1 MGIIK
6 KYDSFINEN
15 MDQARSI
22 IGKKMAAF
30 DKLKVLLAK
39 NLGYIGK
46 FTEYLIEEN
55 VVYEDLEELYNK
67 IVDLKSK
74 NTTVDISNLSY
85 EKALDKIIELNNDLL
100 VNSLLSKFPSL
111 QKNLIKERITRG
123 STKFSFNS
131 IIYNT
136 LLKVAKKDN
145 LKTFI
150 SKVSRYKDF
159 STLDDAL
166 KLFSK
171 DPKNSKEQVKQLIN
185 DINSDIVFENDNIIV
200 VKVDSLADINLLGP
214 DTSWCI
220 LGSGQW
226 NNYTKNRLQYIVYD
240 YTKDEFDPKFKIGFT
255 LNKDGSLHAAHDIL
269 DGSALG
275 ELRTV
280 LNDNSITYKDLLPK
294 AEVVDVAKIDS
305 INSRTGIESI
315 KLLID
320 SILVDDKETISKLIT
335 KLFDIFGYMKKGRN
349 GVTNR
354 ELTTAKKDI
363 LVSLINKYF
372 NGVTIITI
380 DSFKELDERTLKF
393 AKDYYMFKGRF
404 VDPNSFNFCSLNSVA
419 ANYLLDVCTDQT
431 IVDDGRLSIYD
442 FFDTRIIDYTK
453 PIPDDKLL
461 NSRDVLNKLCDRL
474 NKIYKEN
481 KVTFTNDR
489 YKNTFDFK
497 MLFLNFILGRK
508 DDCPDKDLILSRV
521 SAEKKGEF
529 PGLFSKEIDLEN
541 TLLVFRFY
549 DKDYPV
555 DLIEVKDYPVTKT
568 YITEYGLQNQIPK
581 IIRHLK
587 GKELMMNIKRNEL
600 KDIVKS
606 NKLASKLDEDG
617 LRVYNLL
624 KSFPA
629 RVYKDTY
636 KTDGNLKIVVR
647 E

>member
-1 MGIIK
+1 MRIK
-6 KYDSFINEN
+6 KYDGFISEN
-15 MDQARSI
+15 MDQAKSI

-30 DKLKVLLAK
+30 DKLKVLLSK

-46 FTEYLIEEN
+46 FTEYLMEEN
-55 VVYEDLEELYNK
+55 VAYEDLVELYDK
-67 IVDLKSK
+67 ILDLKGRS
-74 NTTVDISNLSY
+74 TAIDISTLSY
-85 EKALDKIIELNNDLL
+85 EKALDKIIELDNDLV

-131 IIYNT
+131 MIYNV
-136 LLKVAKKDN
+136 LLKVAKKEN
-145 LKTFI
+145 VQTLI
-150 SKVSRYKDF
+150 SKISRYKDF
-159 STLDDAL
+159 NTLDSAL

-185 DINSDIVFENDNIIV
+185 DIKSDIVFENDNILV

-226 NNYTKNRLQYIVYD
+226 NNYTRNRLQYIVYD

-255 LNKDGSLHAAHDIL
+255 LNKDGSVHAAHDIL

-294 AEVVDVAKIDS
+294 AEVVDVAQIDS
-305 INSRTGIESI
+305 INSRTGTESI

-320 SILVDDKETISKLIT
+320 SILVDDKEAISKLIT
-335 KLFDIFGYMKKGRN
+335 KLFDVFGYMKKGRN

-354 ELTTAKKDI
+354 ELTTTKKNI
-363 LVSLINKYF
+363 LIKLINKYF
-372 NGVTIITI
+372 IGVSVITT
-380 DSFKELDERTLKF
+380 DSFKDLDERISKF
-393 AKDYYMFKGRF
+393 AKDSYMFNERF
-404 VDPNSFNFCSLNSVA
+404 VDCTIGFNFGRFNNA
-419 ANYLLDVCTDQT
+419 AASYALDVCTDQI
-431 IVDDGRLSIYD
+431 IVDSTFGIYD
-442 FFDTRIIDYTK
+442 FIGNGTIDYMK
-453 PIPDDKLL
+453 PIPDEKLGK
-461 NSRDVLNKLCDRL
+461 SREVLNKLCDRL

-481 KVTFTNDR
+481 KVNFT
-489 YKNTFDFK
+489 YKNAFEFK
-497 MLFLNFILGRK
+497 MLFLNCILGRE

-529 PGLFSKEIDLEN
+529 PGLFSKEIDLESTRLAFSN
-541 TLLVFRFY
+541 FSN
-549 DKDYPV
+549 KDYPI

-568 YITEYGLQNQIPK
+568 YITDYGLLNQIPK

-587 GKELMMNIKRNEL
+587 DKELMLNIRRDTFR
-600 KDIVKS
+600 DIIRRDQSYK
-606 NKLASKLDEDG
+606 NKLDEEG

-636 KTDGNLKIVVR
+636 KTDGNLKVVVR